1 MGKGNRMRRDDE
13 FDELISQV
21 ADDPEFSRLG
31 AGRAGAVG
39 APAAGPR
46 DYVLADPADDFMP
59 TAPPIS
65 SGARSRVVA
74 GWLLLGGGLILAVLA
89 SVFLTGLARSLVG
102 LPGLAGLAVG
112 FVLLLTSMRR
122 GSAADA
128 DDGAV
133 V

>member
-1 MGKGNRMRRDDE
+1 MGKGNRKRRDDE
-13 FDELISQV
+13 FDELVSQV

-31 AGRAGAVG
+31 AGRVGAVG

-46 DYVLADPADDFMP
+46 DYVLAEADDDFVP
-59 TAPPIS
+59 VAPPVGA
-65 SGARSRVVA
+65 GARSRVVA
-74 GWLLLGGGLILAVLA
+74 GWLLVGAGLVLAIVA
-89 SVFLTGLARSLVG
+89 SVFLSGLARTLVG

-112 FVLLLTSMRR
+112 FVLLLTSVRR
-122 GSAADA
+122 ASAADA